1 MEKLSQKQIHNL
13 SDEDLM
19 EHFQA
24 GYEQA
29 FNILV
34 SRFKDRLHN
43 FLYRYTHNHQDC
55 EDLVQ
60 ETFLRVYRSKHSY
73 ERIAKFS
80 TWMYTIALNLAKSLY
95 KKKQRMTTVTIHED
109 ESDPDDRPMKI
120 EDTNILQDVSLHEK
134 MCMDE
139 LERALAELS
148 DDFREVVILR
158 DLQQLSY
165 EEIAEI
171 CGIALG
177 TVKSR
182 ICRARSMLSK
192 VIESGQLPDSR
203 HDFVLKGDAI
213 DAFFAEL
220 TKIANSDD
228 RALLV
233 A

>member
-1 MEKLSQKQIHNL
+1 METISKKKLQSF

-29 FNILV
+29 FNLLV
-34 SRFKDRLHN
+34 TRFKDRLHN

-109 ESDPDDRPMKI
+109 ESDLDDRPMKLV
-120 EDTNILQDVSLHEK
+120 DNVILQDDSLHEK
-134 MCMDE
+134 MCINE
-139 LERALAELS
+139 LEKALKKLS

-158 DLQQLSY
+158 DIQQLAY
-165 EEIAEI
+165 DEIAEI
-171 CGIALG
+171 TDLPMG

-182 ICRARSMLSK
+182 INRGRAHL
-192 VIESGQLPDSR
+192 QD
-203 HDFVLKGDAI
+203 
-213 DAFFAEL
+213 
-220 TKIANSDD
+220 
-228 RALLV
+228 LLEKHIYPETIS